1 MLGSSSASMFAF
13 SNLSE
18 HSSVFVGAKRS
29 PQRWLMNN
37 PGKERYERL
46 RTNPEYCVRKRL
58 ARLQARL
65 CEEHFF

>member
-1 MLGSSSASMFAF
+1 
-13 SNLSE
+13 
-18 HSSVFVGAKRS
+18 
-29 PQRWLMNN
+29 MNN

-46 RTNPEYCVRKRL
+46 RTNPDYCVRKHL

>member
-1 MLGSSSASMFAF
+1 
-13 SNLSE
+13 
-18 HSSVFVGAKRS
+18 
-29 PQRWLMNN
+29 MNN

-46 RTNPEYCVRKRL
+46 RIRTNPDYCVRKHL